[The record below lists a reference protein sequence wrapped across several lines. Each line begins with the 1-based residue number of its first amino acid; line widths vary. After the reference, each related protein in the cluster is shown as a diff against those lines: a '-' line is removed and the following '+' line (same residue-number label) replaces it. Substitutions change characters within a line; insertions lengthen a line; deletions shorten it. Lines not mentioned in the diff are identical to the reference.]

1 MVLGGSP
8 DLDAIVSKTL
18 QEMTAVSTHLAKTRA
33 LTLFEMRADFYYRR
47 TGYLAPG
54 KDCRMHDTSSEE
66 NRERFRHWRD
76 SGLMQIDALLEVA
89 RLRALLEVM
98 ESRAE
103 DAAADCQDWKRRY
116 GLLQT
121 VLDGSGA

>member
-1 MVLGGSP
+1 
-8 DLDAIVSKTL
+8 
-18 QEMTAVSTHLAKTRA
+18 MTDSIQDMTVEAAHLAKTRA
-33 LTLFEMRADFYYRR
+33 LTLFEMRADLYYRR

-54 KDCRMHDTSSEE
+54 KDCRMHDTG
-66 NRERFRHWRD
+66 REANHHQFAHWCT
-76 SGLMQIDALLEVA
+76 SGLMQIDALLTVD
-89 RLRALLEVM
+89 RLRESLEAM

-103 DAAADCQDWKRRY
+103 DAEADCQDWKRRY

>member
-1 MVLGGSP
+1 MNDSIQ
-8 DLDAIVSKTL
+8 D
-18 QEMTAVSTHLAKTRA
+18 MTVEAAHLAKTRA
-33 LTLFEMRADFYYRR
+33 LTLFEMRADLYYRR

-66 NRERFRHWRD
+66 NRERFQRWCTA
-76 SGLMQIDALLEVA
+76 GLMQIDALLTVA
-89 RLRALLEVM
+89 SLRESLEAM

-103 DAAADCQDWKRRY
+103 DAEAERERWKRGY
-116 GLLQT
+116 WLLQQ

>member
-1 MVLGGSP
+1 MNDHG
-8 DLDAIVSKTL
+8 
-18 QEMTAVSTHLAKTRA
+18 QEMTIEAAHVSGVKA
-33 LTLFEMRADFYYRR
+33 LTLFETRADLYHRR

-54 KDCRMHDTSSEE
+54 KDCRMHDTGSEE
-66 NRERFRHWRD
+66 NRERFGHWRT
-76 SGLMQIDALLEVA
+76 SGLMQIDAFLEVA
-89 RLRALLEVM
+89 RLRESLEAM

-103 DAAADCQDWKRRY
+103 DAEEDCQDWKRRY